1 VGNDLYL
8 SASTASTSVPTEQQ
22 LLLSAVVASIVLLV
36 VLVKN
41 RTTLLKNRGVG
52 KKWPPIVFTPASVSK
67 VFYFILNNIHKDT
80 TRFSS

>member
-1 VGNDLYL
+1 LLVAGNDLYL
-8 SASTASTSVPTEQQ
+8 SASTSVPTEQ